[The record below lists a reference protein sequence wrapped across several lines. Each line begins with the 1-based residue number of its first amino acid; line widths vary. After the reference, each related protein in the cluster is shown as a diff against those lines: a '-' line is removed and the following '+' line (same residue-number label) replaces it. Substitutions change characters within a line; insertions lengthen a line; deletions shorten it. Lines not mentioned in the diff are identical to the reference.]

1 MGRMIFLVLFLSN
14 SQSQDRNSDDSV
26 PTRNNLENKQ
36 CRTLETSQAKSND
49 ENIHT
54 FLESDAQKNADTIK
68 EGNPSV
74 VQTSAKT
81 QGGNSHSTEKADTI
95 KEENSSVVQTRAE
108 PKQETQPW
116 YSLKRYGWLVMGF
129 MFFLGVGT
137 GLCLSFCLSKK
148 SANPKPNY
156 LLTK

>member
-1 MGRMIFLVLFLSN
+1 MG
-14 SQSQDRNSDDSV
+14 
-26 PTRNNLENKQ
+26 
-36 CRTLETSQAKSND
+36 
-49 ENIHT
+49 
-54 FLESDAQKNADTIK
+54 
-68 EGNPSV
+68 
-74 VQTSAKT
+74 
-81 QGGNSHSTEKADTI
+81 GGNSHSTEKADTI
-95 KEENSSVVQTRAE
+95 KEDSPSVVQTSAETQGENSDSTKNADTIKEDSPSVVQTSAE